1 MNGSLSYINGNP
13 EGINSSQVRIICLR
27 SVLKSLAFLFPQ
39 EELLFSYP
47 FNFRAKTISCPR
59 NISVNAFQILPN
71 SFCES

>member
-39 EELLFSYP
+39 EELCFHIPL
-47 FNFRAKTISCPR
+47 ISEQDHFLSTG
-59 NISVNAFQILPN
+59 NISVMHSRFTK
-71 SFCES
+71 